1 MIRLMQNRS
10 LSPLKE
16 FLLTLCRLKRG
27 LTKYQYG
34 NLIVKLM
41 PKEFKMFYPNTRVI
55 VGTSEIFMQRPSNH
69 LTEQA
74 TFSSYK
80 NHNTAKALVG
90 ITPPGSVSFISRLY
104 RRSISD
110 RSLFYESSILKKMDI
125 GDSVMADR
133 GFNVAD
139 ILDVRGMKLNA
150 PPRKW

>member
-1 MIRLMQNRS
+1 MQTQMRTNRTRSCILLLSVIINKIPIWQSHSQVDFLM
-10 LSPLKE
+10 LKM
-16 FLLTLCRLKRG
+16 C
-27 LTKYQYG
+27 
-34 NLIVKLM
+34 
-41 PKEFKMFYPNTRVI
+41 YPNTRVI
-55 VGTSEIFMQRPSNH
+55 VGTTEIFMQRPSNH

-90 ITPPGSVSFISRLY
+90 ITPSGSVSFISRLY

-110 RSLFYESSILKKMDI
+110 HSLFHESSILTKMDI

-133 GFNVAD
+133 GFNVAE